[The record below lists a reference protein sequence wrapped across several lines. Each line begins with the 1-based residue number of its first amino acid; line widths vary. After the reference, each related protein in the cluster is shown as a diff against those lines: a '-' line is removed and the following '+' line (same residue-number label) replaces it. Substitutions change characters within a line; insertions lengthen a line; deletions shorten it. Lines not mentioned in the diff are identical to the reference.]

1 MSKADIL
8 VDAKEA
14 FKLAAAAE
22 RDNREAARDDI
33 RFARLGEQW
42 PAEIVRQR
50 QLEGRPC
57 LTINRLPAF
66 IRQVVNDARQM
77 KPAVKVHPVDSAAD
91 PETAEIFNGLIRH
104 IEYSSNADVAYDT
117 AIEAAVGMGFGYWRI
132 GLDHAD
138 SDTFDLDIRI
148 DRVADPFTIYG
159 DPESTAADSSDWNS
173 AFVVE
178 RMRKSAF
185 QSAYRGARAV
195 DWSGGG
201 YDGLDHPWIDEERV
215 MVAEW
220 WTREPATRT
229 LVRLTNGTVIDESR
243 LNEPEFVAEIEAGA
257 LRVDESHR
265 PRRVKA
271 WRVKQRILTGA
282 ELLEETEWKG
292 RFIPIVPVWGDEVNL
307 EGRRHFR
314 SLIRDAKDAQRMFN
328 YWRTT
333 STELVALAPRVPF
346 IGPRGSFAT
355 DAEKWAT
362 INTQSHAFVEYD
374 DKGTPPQRQPL
385 GSGPAGGALQEAMN
399 ASDDMK
405 AIMGLFDASL
415 GAKSNETSGRAIL
428 ARMREGDISTFHFID
443 NMARAIRH
451 TGRILLDLI
460 PHVYSEAR
468 IVRVIGE
475 DGEQRPTPINQEAPV
490 IGADGKPE
498 VDEDGR
504 AVTRL
509 HDVRVGKYDLTVTT
523 GPSFTTRREEA
534 AVQMTELIRAFPQIA
549 PVIGD
554 LVAKHLDW
562 PGADEMAKRLRA
574 MAPDA
579 KSDIPAPLQ
588 KLIADGQKLIQQL
601 QAENA
606 RLKTD
611 TALAAK
617 KLEIEQFKA
626 ETERLTALA
635 EVQAKAGGA
644 GGLMPRPN
652 GAAAPPMPAPI
663 GPRPAIG

>member
-1 MSKADIL
+1 
-8 VDAKEA
+8 
-14 FKLAAAAE
+14 
-22 RDNREAARDDI
+22 
-33 RFARLGEQW
+33 
-42 PAEIVRQR
+42 
-50 QLEGRPC
+50 
-57 LTINRLPAF
+57 
-66 IRQVVNDARQM
+66 
-77 KPAVKVHPVDSAAD
+77 
-91 PETAEIFNGLIRH
+91 
-104 IEYSSNADVAYDT
+104 
-117 AIEAAVGMGFGYWRI
+117 
-132 GLDHAD
+132 
-138 SDTFDLDIRI
+138 
-148 DRVADPFTIYG
+148 
-159 DPESTAADSSDWNS
+159 
-173 AFVVE
+173 
-178 RMRKSAF
+178 
-185 QSAYRGARAV
+185 
-195 DWSGGG
+195 
-201 YDGLDHPWIDEERV
+201 

-220 WTREPATRT
+220 WTRAPTSKI
-229 LVRLTNGTVIDESR
+229 LVRLSNGTVIDQSR
-243 LNEPEFVAEIEAGA
+243 LSEPQFAAEFELGS

-271 WRVKQRILTGA
+271 WKVRQRILTGA
-282 ELLEETEWKG
+282 ELLEETDWKG

-346 IGPRGSFAT
+346 IGPKGSFTT

-405 AIMGLFDASL
+405 AIIGLFDASL

-428 ARMREGDISTFHFID
+428 ARMREGDISTFHFVD

-475 DGEQRPTPINQEAPV
+475 DGDQRATPINQEAPV
-490 IGADGKPE
+490 IGPDGKPA
-498 VDEDGR
+498 VDKDGR
-504 AVTRL
+504 AVTRM
-509 HDVRVGKYDLTVTT
+509 HDIRVGKYDLTVTT

-534 AVQMTELIRAFPQIA
+534 AVQMTDMIRAFPQIA

-562 PGADEMAKRLRA
+562 PGADEIAKRLRA

-579 KSDIPAPLQ
+579 KSEIPAPLQ

-606 RLKTD
+606 KLKTD

-635 EVQAKAGGA
+635 DVQAKAGGP
-644 GGLMPRPN
+644 PRPN
-652 GAAAPPMPAPI
+652 GGQGPIPAPI
-663 GPRPAIG
+663 APRAPFA

>member
-14 FKLAAAAE
+14 FKRAADAE

-42 PAEIVRQR
+42 PDAIVRQR

-66 IRQVVNDARQM
+66 IRQVVNDARQV
-77 KPAVKVHPVDSAAD
+77 KPSVKVHPVDSSAD
-91 PETAEIFNGLIRH
+91 PETAEIFDGLIRH
-104 IEYSSNADVAYDT
+104 IEYASNADVAYDT
-117 AIEAAVGMGFGYWRI
+117 AIESAVGMGFGYWRV

-159 DPESTAADSSDWNS
+159 DPESAASDSSDWNS

-178 RMRKSAF
+178 RMRKNAF
-185 QSAYRGARAV
+185 EAAWRGAKAI
-195 DWSGGG
+195 DWSAGG
-201 YDGLDHPWIDEERV
+201 YDGLDHPWIDDDRV

-220 WTREPATRT
+220 WTREPATKT
-229 LVRLTNGTVIDESR
+229 LVRLTNGTVVDESR
-243 LNEPEFVAEIEAGA
+243 LTEPQFAAGIELGS
-257 LRVDESHR
+257 LRVDESIR
-265 PRRVKA
+265 PRKVKA
-271 WRVKQRILTGA
+271 WKVKQRILTGA
-282 ELLEETEWKG
+282 EVLEETEWKG
-292 RFIPIVPVWGDEVNL
+292 RYIPIVPVYGDEVNL
-307 EGRRHFR
+307 DGRRHFR

-346 IGPRGSFAT
+346 IGPKGSFAT

-374 DKGTPPQRQPL
+374 DKGVPPQRQPL
-385 GSGPAGGALQEAMN
+385 ASGPAGGALQEALN

-405 AIMGLFDASL
+405 AIMGLYDASL
-415 GAKSNETSGRAIL
+415 GAQSNETSGRAIL
-428 ARMREGDISTFHFID
+428 ARMREGDVSTFHFID

-475 DGEQRPTPINQEAPV
+475 DGEQRLIPINQAAAEQDPSSAQRGEA
-490 IGADGKPE
+490 I
-498 VDEDGR
+498 
-504 AVTRL
+504 TRM
-509 HDVRVGKYDLTVTT
+509 HDVRIGKYDLTVTT

-534 AVQMTELIRAFPQIA
+534 AVQMTEMIRAFPQIA

-562 PGADEMAKRLRA
+562 PGADEIAKRLKA
-574 MAPDA
+574 MAPANDDE
-579 KSDIPAPLQ
+579 DIPAPLQ
-588 KLIADGQKLIQQL
+588 KLIADGRKLIQQL

-606 RLKTD
+606 KLKTD

-626 ETERLTALA
+626 ETERLAALA
-635 EVQAKAGGA
+635 DVRAKASGPA
-644 GGLMPRPN
+644 SKPN
-652 GAAAPPMPAPI
+652 GVSPAAP
-663 GPRPAIG
+663 R